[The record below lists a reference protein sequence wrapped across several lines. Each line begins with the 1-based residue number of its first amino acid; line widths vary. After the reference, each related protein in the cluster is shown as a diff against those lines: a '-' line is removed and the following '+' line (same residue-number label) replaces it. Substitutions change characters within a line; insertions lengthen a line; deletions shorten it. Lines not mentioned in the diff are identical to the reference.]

1 MLVAILFI
9 YHYNTSDWFNLY
21 VVTLQAV
28 KKIMK
33 KKNILKGVLFVG
45 IGASIYGMLATFVKM
60 AYHDGFTTSEV
71 TTSQFV
77 LGLTGLLVLNLIQT
91 LTSKQKLSLP
101 DSKEVRMLLLAG
113 TSLGGTS
120 LFYYIAVQYIN
131 VSIAIVLLMQ
141 SVWFSVVV
149 ESIITRKLPNAR
161 KVVSVVIVLL
171 GTVLATNLI
180 NMEIELDWHG
190 VFWGLMAAAS
200 YTLTM
205 FTSNTLATH
214 LPVFRKSI
222 IMLAGGSVVVFAFL
236 FFAQIGP
243 MYFDGLKSLYLNFT
257 DNTEHIHSFNY
268 SIFLTYG
275 FVLALFGTIIPPILF
290 NIGFPNAGLG
300 LGSIVSSLE
309 LPVSVTMAF
318 VLLGEKVFLIQWIGI
333 ALILFAIVLMN
344 LPSKKVKEVSVAEL
358 S

>member
-1 MLVAILFI
+1 
-9 YHYNTSDWFNLY
+9 
-21 VVTLQAV
+21 
-28 KKIMK
+28 
-33 KKNILKGVLFVG
+33 
-45 IGASIYGMLATFVKM
+45 MLATFVKL
-60 AYHDGFTTSEV
+60 AYQDGYTTSEV
-71 TTSQFV
+71 TTSQFL
-77 LGLTGLLVLNLIQT
+77 LGIVGLLVLNFIQT
-91 LTSKQKLSLP
+91 ITSKKALP
-101 DSKEVRMLLLAG
+101 SPTSKEVRNLMLAG
-113 TSLGGTS
+113 TSLGCTS

-149 ESIITRKLPNAR
+149 ESFLTKKIPNAR
-161 KVVSVVIVLL
+161 KIVSVIIVLA
-171 GTVLATNLI
+171 GTILATNLI
-180 NMEIELDWHG
+180 NESLDLDWKG
-190 VFWGLMAAAS
+190 IFWGLLAAAS

-222 IMLAGGSVVVFAFL
+222 IMLLGGSVVVFAFL

-243 MYFDGLKSLYLNFT
+243 LHFEGLKSFYLTFT

-268 SIFLTYG
+268 SILWKYG
-275 FVLALFGTIIPPILF
+275 LILSLFGTIIPPILF
-290 NIGFPNAGLG
+290 NVGFPNAGLG

-318 VLLGEKVFLIQWIGI
+318 VLLGEKVIFIQWVGI
-333 ALILFAIVLMN
+333 ILILFAIVLMN
-344 LPSKKVKEVSVAEL
+344 LPKKDKQLAEI

>member
-1 MLVAILFI
+1 M
-9 YHYNTSDWFNLY
+9 
-21 VVTLQAV
+21 
-28 KKIMK
+28 

-45 IGASIYGMLATFVKM
+45 IGASIYGMLATFVKL
-60 AYHDGFTTSEV
+60 AYEEGYTTSEV

-77 LGLTGLLVLNLIQT
+77 LGLTGLLLLNFIQT
-91 LTSKQKLSLP
+91 ITSKKILP
-101 DSKEVRMLLLAG
+101 SPTSKEVRNLMVAG
-113 TSLGGTS
+113 TSLGCTS
-120 LFYYIAVQYIN
+120 LFYYLSVQYIN

-149 ESIITRKLPNAR
+149 ESFLTKKLPNAR
-161 KVVSVVIVLL
+161 KIISVVIVLT

-180 NMEIELDWHG
+180 NTEINLDVKG
-190 VFWGLMAAAS
+190 IFWGLMAAAS
-200 YTLTM
+200 YTMTM
-205 FTSNTLATH
+205 FTSNKLATH
-214 LPVFRKSI
+214 LPVLRKSI
-222 IMLAGGSVVVFAFL
+222 IMLCGGSVVIFIFL

-243 MYFDGLKSLYLNFT
+243 LHFEGLKSVYLNFT
-257 DNTEHIHSFNY
+257 DNTEHIHAFRY
-268 SIFLTYG
+268 SILWKYG

-318 VLLGEKVFLIQWIGI
+318 ILLGEKVVFIQWIGI

-344 LPSKKVKEVSVAEL
+344 LPSKRETAVAEI

>member
-1 MLVAILFI
+1 M
-9 YHYNTSDWFNLY
+9 N
-21 VVTLQAV
+21 
-28 KKIMK
+28 ME

-45 IGASIYGMLATFVKM
+45 IGASIYGMLATFVKL
-60 AYHDGFTTSEV
+60 AYQEGYTTSEV
-71 TTSQFV
+71 TTSQFL
-77 LGLTGLLVLNLIQT
+77 LGLVGLLILNFIQT
-91 LTSKQKLSLP
+91 ITSKKTLP
-101 DSKEVRMLLLAG
+101 SPTGKEVRNLMIAG
-113 TSLGGTS
+113 TSLGCTS
-120 LFYYIAVQYIN
+120 LFYYISVQYIN

-149 ESIITRKLPNAR
+149 ESFLTKKLPNAR
-161 KVVSVVIVLL
+161 KIISVIIVLI
-171 GTVLATNLI
+171 GTILATNLV
-180 NMEIELDWHG
+180 NTEIELDFKG
-190 VFWGLMAAAS
+190 VFWGLLAAAS

-222 IMLAGGSVVVFAFL
+222 IMLSGGSIVIFAFL

-243 MYFDGLKSLYLNFT
+243 LHFDGLKSIYLNFT
-257 DNTEHIHSFNY
+257 ENTEHIHSFRY
-268 SIFLTYG
+268 SILWKYG
-275 FVLALFGTIIPPILF
+275 FVLAIFGTIIPPILF

-318 VLLGEKVFLIQWIGI
+318 VLLGEKVIAIQWVGI

-344 LPSKKVKEVSVAEL
+344 LPSQKSYKVAEI

>member
-1 MLVAILFI
+1 M
-9 YHYNTSDWFNLY
+9 
-21 VVTLQAV
+21 Q
-28 KKIMK
+28 

-45 IGASIYGMLATFVKM
+45 IGASIYGMLATFVKL
-60 AYHDGFTTSEV
+60 AYQDGYTTSEV
-71 TTSQFV
+71 TTSQFL
-77 LGLTGLLVLNLIQT
+77 LGIVGLLVLNFIQT
-91 LTSKQKLSLP
+91 ITSKKALP
-101 DSKEVRMLLLAG
+101 SPTSREVRNLLLAG
-113 TSLGGTS
+113 TSLGCTS

-149 ESIITRKLPNAR
+149 ESFLTKKLPNAR
-161 KVVSVVIVLL
+161 KIVSVIIVLL
-171 GTVLATNLI
+171 GTILATNLI
-180 NMEIELDWHG
+180 NESLDLDWKG
-190 VFWGLMAAAS
+190 IFWGLLAAAS

-222 IMLAGGSVVVFAFL
+222 IMLLGGAVVVFAFL

-243 MYFDGLKSLYLNFT
+243 LHFEGLKSFYLNFT
-257 DNTEHIHSFNY
+257 NNTQHIHSFNY
-268 SIFLTYG
+268 SILWKYG
-275 FVLALFGTIIPPILF
+275 LILSLFGTIIPPILF
-290 NIGFPNAGLG
+290 NVGFPNAGLG

-318 VLLGEKVFLIQWIGI
+318 VLLGEKVIFIQWVGI

-344 LPSKKVKEVSVAEL
+344 LPKKENQLAEI

>member
-1 MLVAILFI
+1 M
-9 YHYNTSDWFNLY
+9 
-21 VVTLQAV
+21 Q
-28 KKIMK
+28 

-45 IGASIYGMLATFVKM
+45 IGASIYGMLATFVKL
-60 AYHDGFTTSEV
+60 AYQDGYTTSEV
-71 TTSQFV
+71 TTSQFL
-77 LGLTGLLVLNLIQT
+77 LGIVGLLVLNFIQT
-91 LTSKQKLSLP
+91 ITSKKALP
-101 DSKEVRMLLLAG
+101 SPTSKEVRNLLLAG
-113 TSLGGTS
+113 TSLGCTS

-149 ESIITRKLPNAR
+149 ESFLTKKLPNAR
-161 KVVSVVIVLL
+161 KIVSVIIVLA
-171 GTVLATNLI
+171 GTILATNLI
-180 NMEIELDWHG
+180 NESLDLDWKG
-190 VFWGLMAAAS
+190 IFWGLLAAAS

-222 IMLAGGSVVVFAFL
+222 IMLLGGSVVVFAFL

-243 MYFDGLKSLYLNFT
+243 LHFEGLKSFYLTFT

-268 SIFLTYG
+268 SILWKYG
-275 FVLALFGTIIPPILF
+275 LILSLFGTIIPPILF
-290 NIGFPNAGLG
+290 NVGFPNAGLG

-318 VLLGEKVFLIQWIGI
+318 VLLGEKVIFIQWVGI
-333 ALILFAIVLMN
+333 ILILFAIVLMN
-344 LPSKKVKEVSVAEL
+344 LPKKDKQLAEI

>member
-1 MLVAILFI
+1 
-9 YHYNTSDWFNLY
+9 
-21 VVTLQAV
+21 
-28 KKIMK
+28 MK
-33 KKNILKGVLFVG
+33 KKNIFKGVLFVG
-45 IGASIYGMLATFVKM
+45 IGASIYGMLATFVKL
-60 AYHDGFTTSEV
+60 AYQDGYTTSEV

-77 LGLTGLLVLNLIQT
+77 LGILGLLILNFIQT
-91 LTSKQKLSLP
+91 ITSKKALP
-101 DSKEVRMLLLAG
+101 SPSSKEIRDLMLAG
-113 TSLGGTS
+113 TSLGCTS

-131 VSIAIVLLMQ
+131 VSVAIVLLMQ

-149 ESIITRKLPNAR
+149 ESFMIRKLPNTR
-161 KVVSVVIVLL
+161 KVVSVIIVLI

-180 NMEIELDWHG
+180 NSKVELDWKG

-214 LPVFRKSI
+214 LPVFRKSFV
-222 IMLAGGSVVVFAFL
+222 MLCGGSIVIFAFL

-243 MYFDGLKSLYLNFT
+243 LYFDGLRSVYLNFT
-257 DNTEHIHSFNY
+257 ENTEHIRAFDY
-268 SIFLTYG
+268 SILWKYG
-275 FVLALFGTIIPPILF
+275 LILSLFGTIIPPVLF
-290 NIGFPNAGLG
+290 NVGFPNAGLG

-318 VLLGEKVFLIQWIGI
+318 VLLGEEVVFIQWIGI

-344 LPSKKVKEVSVAEL
+344 LPAQKEYNVAEL

>member
-1 MLVAILFI
+1 ME
-9 YHYNTSDWFNLY
+9 
-21 VVTLQAV
+21 
-28 KKIMK
+28 

-45 IGASIYGMLATFVKM
+45 IGASIYGMLATFVKL
-60 AYHDGFTTSEV
+60 AYQEGYTTSEV
-71 TTSQFV
+71 TTSQFI
-77 LGLTGLLVLNLIQT
+77 LGLVGLLILNFIQT
-91 LTSKQKLSLP
+91 ITSKKELASP
-101 DSKEVRMLLLAG
+101 TSKEVRNLMIAG
-113 TSLGGTS
+113 TSLGCTS

-149 ESIITRKLPNAR
+149 ESFLTKKLPNVR
-161 KVVSVVIVLL
+161 KIISVIIVLI
-171 GTVLATNLI
+171 GTILATNLI
-180 NMEIELDWHG
+180 NTEIKLDFKG
-190 VFWGLMAAAS
+190 VFWGLLAASS

-222 IMLAGGSVVVFAFL
+222 IMLCGGSLVIFTFL

-243 MYFDGLKSLYLNFT
+243 LHFDGLKSIYLNFT
-257 DNTEHIHSFNY
+257 ENTEHIHSFRY
-268 SIFLTYG
+268 SILWKYG
-275 FVLALFGTIIPPILF
+275 FVLALFGTVIPPVLF

-318 VLLGEKVFLIQWIGI
+318 VLLGEKVIAVQWLGI
-333 ALILFAIVLMN
+333 VLILFAIVLMN
-344 LPSKKVKEVSVAEL
+344 LPSQKEYKSVEL

>member
-1 MLVAILFI
+1 ME
-9 YHYNTSDWFNLY
+9 
-21 VVTLQAV
+21 
-28 KKIMK
+28 

-45 IGASIYGMLATFVKM
+45 IGASIYGMLATFVKL
-60 AYHDGFTTSEV
+60 AYQEGYTTSEV
-71 TTSQFV
+71 TTSQFL
-77 LGLTGLLVLNLIQT
+77 LGLVGLLILNFIQT
-91 LTSKQKLSLP
+91 ITSKKTLP
-101 DSKEVRMLLLAG
+101 SPTGKEVRNLMIAG
-113 TSLGGTS
+113 TSLGCTS
-120 LFYYIAVQYIN
+120 LFYYISVQYIN

-141 SVWFSVVV
+141 SVWFSVVA
-149 ESIITRKLPNAR
+149 ESFLTKKLPNAR
-161 KVVSVVIVLL
+161 KIISVIIVLI
-171 GTVLATNLI
+171 GTILATNLV
-180 NMEIELDWHG
+180 NTEIELDFKG
-190 VFWGLMAAAS
+190 VFWGLLAAAS

-222 IMLAGGSVVVFAFL
+222 IMLSGGSIVIFAFL

-243 MYFDGLKSLYLNFT
+243 LHFDGLKSIYLNFT
-257 DNTEHIHSFNY
+257 ENTEHIHSFRY
-268 SIFLTYG
+268 SILWKYG
-275 FVLALFGTIIPPILF
+275 FVLAIFGTIIPPILF

-318 VLLGEKVFLIQWIGI
+318 VLLGEKVIAIQWVGI

-344 LPSKKVKEVSVAEL
+344 LPSQKSYKVAEI

>member
-1 MLVAILFI
+1 
-9 YHYNTSDWFNLY
+9 
-21 VVTLQAV
+21 
-28 KKIMK
+28 MK

-45 IGASIYGMLATFVKM
+45 IGASIYGMLATFVKL
-60 AYHDGFTTSEV
+60 AYQDGYTTSEV

-77 LGLTGLLVLNLIQT
+77 LGLAGLLILNFIQT
-91 LTSKQKLSLP
+91 VTSKQKLSSP
-101 DSKEVRMLLLAG
+101 TAKEVKTLLIAG
-113 TSLGGTS
+113 TSLGCTS

-149 ESIITRKLPNAR
+149 ESFITKKLPNAR
-161 KVVSVVIVLL
+161 KVISVVIVLI
-171 GTVLATNLI
+171 GTVLATNLVNESI
-180 NMEIELDWHG
+180 EIDWHG
-190 VFWGLMAAAS
+190 IFWGLMAAAS

-222 IMLAGGSVVVFAFL
+222 IMLCGGSIVVFAFL

-243 MYFDGLKSLYLNFT
+243 LYSDGLKSLYLNFT
-257 DNTEHIHSFNY
+257 ENTQHIHAFNY
-268 SIFLTYG
+268 SILWKYG
-275 FVLALFGTIIPPILF
+275 LILSLFGTIIPPILF
-290 NIGFPNAGLG
+290 NVGFPNAGLG

-318 VLLGEKVFLIQWIGI
+318 VLLGEKVILIQWAGI

-344 LPSKKVKEVSVAEL
+344 LPSKKEYVSAEVS
-358 S
+358 

>member
-1 MLVAILFI
+1 
-9 YHYNTSDWFNLY
+9 
-21 VVTLQAV
+21 
-28 KKIMK
+28 MK

-60 AYHDGFTTSEV
+60 AYKDGFTTSEV
-71 TTSQFV
+71 TTSQFL
-77 LGLTGLLVLNLIQT
+77 LGLTGLLVLNFIQT
-91 LTSKQKLSLP
+91 ITSKQKLSSP
-101 DSKEVRMLLLAG
+101 SGKEVRMLMLAG
-113 TSLGGTS
+113 TSLGCTS
-120 LFYYIAVQYIN
+120 LFYYIAVQYID

-149 ESIITRKLPNAR
+149 ESFISKKLPNAR
-161 KVVSVVIVLL
+161 KVVSVIIVLA
-171 GTVLATNLI
+171 GTILATNLM

-190 VFWGLMAAAS
+190 IFWGLMAAAS

-222 IMLAGGSVVVFAFL
+222 IMLCGGAVVVFAFL

-243 MYFDGLKSLYLNFT
+243 MYSDSLKSFYLNFT
-257 DNTEHIHSFNY
+257 ENTEHIHSFNY
-268 SIFLTYG
+268 SIFWTYG

-290 NIGFPNAGLG
+290 NVGFPNAGLG

-318 VLLGEKVFLIQWIGI
+318 VLLDEKVIFIQWVGI

-344 LPSKKVKEVSVAEL
+344 LPSKQEYKAVEL

>member
-1 MLVAILFI
+1 M
-9 YHYNTSDWFNLY
+9 
-21 VVTLQAV
+21 Q
-28 KKIMK
+28 

-45 IGASIYGMLATFVKM
+45 IGASIYGMLATFVKL
-60 AYHDGFTTSEV
+60 AYQDGYTTSEV
-71 TTSQFV
+71 TTSQFL
-77 LGLTGLLVLNLIQT
+77 LGIVGLLVLNFIQT
-91 LTSKQKLSLP
+91 ITSKKALP
-101 DSKEVRMLLLAG
+101 SPTSKEVRNLLLAG
-113 TSLGGTS
+113 TSLGCTS

-149 ESIITRKLPNAR
+149 ESFLTKKLPNAR
-161 KVVSVVIVLL
+161 KIVSVIIVLA
-171 GTVLATNLI
+171 GTILATNLI
-180 NMEIELDWHG
+180 NESLDLDWKG
-190 VFWGLMAAAS
+190 IFWGLLAAAS

-222 IMLAGGSVVVFAFL
+222 IMLLGGSVVVFAFL

-243 MYFDGLKSLYLNFT
+243 LHFEGLKSFYLNFT

-268 SIFLTYG
+268 SILWKYG
-275 FVLALFGTIIPPILF
+275 LILSLFGTIIPPILF
-290 NIGFPNAGLG
+290 NVGFPNAGLG

-318 VLLGEKVFLIQWIGI
+318 VLLGEKVIFIQWVGI

-344 LPSKKVKEVSVAEL
+344 LSKKENQLAEI

>member
-1 MLVAILFI
+1 M
-9 YHYNTSDWFNLY
+9 
-21 VVTLQAV
+21 
-28 KKIMK
+28 

-45 IGASIYGMLATFVKM
+45 VGASIYGMLATFVKL
-60 AYHDGFTTSEV
+60 AYQEGYTTSEV

-77 LGLTGLLVLNLIQT
+77 LGLVGLLILNCIQT
-91 LTSKQKLSLP
+91 ITSNKALPLPTSKEIRNL
-101 DSKEVRMLLLAG
+101 MLAG
-113 TSLGGTS
+113 TSLGCTS
-120 LFYYIAVQYIN
+120 LFYYLSVQYIN

-149 ESIITRKLPNAR
+149 ESFITKKLPNIR
-161 KVVSVVIVLL
+161 KIIAVIIVLT

-180 NMEIELDWHG
+180 NTEITLDLKG
-190 VFWGLMAAAS
+190 IFWGLMAAAS
-200 YTLTM
+200 YTMTM

-214 LPVFRKSI
+214 LPVLRKSI
-222 IMLAGGSVVVFAFL
+222 IMLSGGSIIIFAFL

-243 MYFDGLKSLYLNFT
+243 LHFDGLKSIYLNFT
-257 DNTEHIHSFNY
+257 DNTEHIHAFRY
-268 SIFLTYG
+268 SILWKYG
-275 FVLALFGTIIPPILF
+275 FVLALLGTIIPPILF

-318 VLLGEKVFLIQWIGI
+318 ILLGEKVIFIQWIGI

-344 LPSKKVKEVSVAEL
+344 LPSKKQTVVGEMS
-358 S
+358 

>member
-1 MLVAILFI
+1 
-9 YHYNTSDWFNLY
+9 
-21 VVTLQAV
+21 
-28 KKIMK
+28 MK

-77 LGLTGLLVLNLIQT
+77 LGLTGLLILNFIQT
-91 LTSKQKLSLP
+91 LTSKQKLSMP
-101 DSKEVRMLLLAG
+101 SSKEVRMLLLAG

-141 SVWFSVVV
+141 SVWFSVVI
-149 ESIITRKLPNAR
+149 ESILTKKLPNAR

-214 LPVFRKSI
+214 LPVFRKSF

-268 SIFLTYG
+268 SIFPTYG
-275 FVLALFGTIIPPILF
+275 LVLALFGTIIPPVLF
-290 NIGFPNAGLG
+290 NVGFPNAGLG

-318 VLLGEKVFLIQWIGI
+318 VLLGEKVFFIQWVGI
-333 ALILFAIVLMN
+333 VLILFAIVLMN
-344 LPSKKVKEVSVAEL
+344 LPSKKGKNVSIA
-358 S
+358 